1 MMSKVKTGD
10 SPYIIRN
17 YQPADFDRF
26 VGLNAEA
33 ERLEPCGRAVSARSI
48 SERLG
53 RPHYS
58 PERDLFIA
66 EMDGSSVAY
75 LDTAA
80 EPAIG
85 RVVADCWVHPLHRRK
100 GLAKRLL
107 EMALRR
113 AGELGLKTLHINIM
127 ETDKSAG
134 QALSRLGF
142 KCVRQYLEMELDMDG
157 VAWQDI
163 NPASLECRHLQ
174 PGEEDKLT
182 DIQNRSFTGS
192 WGFNPNPVDIIV
204 YSLNLVNRSPGDVLL
219 AFDEENVNGYC
230 WTTVTEEGKGR
241 IEMMGTDPDYRGK
254 GIGKRVLLC
263 GLLHLKDRGVGVTV
277 LTVDSQN
284 QAAKALYSSIGFEV
298 TAKSLWYEK
307 VID

>member
-1 MMSKVKTGD
+1 MMSEVKEDD

-26 VGLNAEA
+26 VGLQAEA
-33 ERLEPCGRAVSARSI
+33 ERLEPRGRAVSPRSI

-53 RPHYS
+53 WPHYS

-66 EMDGSSVAY
+66 EMDGSGVAY
-75 LDTAA
+75 LNTAA

-100 GLAKRLL
+100 GLARQLMEL
-107 EMALRR
+107 ALRR
-113 AGELGLKTLHINIM
+113 AGELGLKILHVNIM
-127 ETDKSAG
+127 ETDKNAG
-134 QALSRLGF
+134 RALSRLGF
-142 KCVRQYLEMELDMDG
+142 KRVRQYLEMKLDMDR
-157 VAWQDI
+157 VTWQDI
-163 NPASLECRHLQ
+163 DRASLGCRHLQ
-174 PGEEDKLT
+174 SGEEDKLT

-192 WGFNPNPVDIIV
+192 WGFNPNPVETII
-204 YSLNLVNRSPGDVLL
+204 YGLNLVNHSPGDVLL
-219 AFDEENVNGYC
+219 DYDGENVTGYC
-230 WTTVTEEGKGR
+230 WTALTEEGNGR
-241 IEMMGTDPDYRGK
+241 IEMMGTDPRYRGK
-254 GIGKRVLLC
+254 GVGKRVLLC

-284 QAAKALYSSIGFEV
+284 QTAIALYDAIGFEV
-298 TAKSLWYEK
+298 VAKSLWYEK